1 MAQRRA
7 LRDEIVRRGLVGP
20 DDDVD
25 ALLGANR
32 VRVNGA
38 VVSNGRS
45 MVAAGDAISVIAAP
59 ARFVSRG
66 GLKLDGAL
74 ETFGIDVSG
83 KVCLDA
89 GASTGGFTDCLLQR
103 GAAHV
108 VALDV
113 GRAQIHAKLLADER
127 VTSWESTN
135 VSAVSSEQLSAVPG
149 YANGAAIVVADLSFV
164 SLAAMVPALVG
175 LAASGADLVVMV
187 KPQFEA
193 AREEVPAGGVVE
205 DAGVQR
211 RAVDAVAG
219 ALVDAGCEVRGTCES
234 PITGTEG
241 NKEFFLWAVRGS
253 STHRQR

>member
-7 LRDEIVRRGLVGP
+7 LRDEIVRRGLLAP
-20 DDDVD
+20 EDDVEGV
-25 ALLGANR
+25 LSANR

-45 MVAAGDAISVIAAP
+45 MVAAGDAISVIAP
-59 ARFVSRG
+59 PGRFVSRG
-66 GLKLDGAL
+66 GLKLEGAL
-74 ETFGIDVSG
+74 DAFGIDVSG
-83 KVCLDA
+83 RYGLDA

-103 GAAHV
+103 GVAHV
-108 VALDV
+108 VAVDV
-113 GRAQIHAKLLADER
+113 GRAQIHAKLLADEH

-135 VSAVSSEQLSAVPG
+135 VSAVTPERLGAVPG
-149 YANGAAIVVADLSFV
+149 YENGASIVVADLSFV
-164 SLAAMVPALVG
+164 SLAATVPALVG
-175 LAASGADLVVMV
+175 LSAPGADLVVMV

-193 AREEVPAGGVVE
+193 SREDVPEGGVVVDE
-205 DAGVQR
+205 SVQQ

-219 ALVDAGCEVRGTCES
+219 ALVDAGCEVCGTCES

>member
-1 MAQRRA
+1 MVQRRA
-7 LRDEIVRRGLVGP
+7 LRDEIVRRGL
-20 DDDVD
+20 
-25 ALLGANR
+25 LGADDEIDLVLAAHR

-45 MVAAGDAISVIAAP
+45 MVAAGDAISVIPAP

-74 ETFGIDVSG
+74 DAFGVDVAG
-83 KVCLDA
+83 RFCLDA

-108 VALDV
+108 VAVDV
-113 GRAQIHAKLLADER
+113 GRAQIHARLLADER

-135 VSAVSSEQLSAVPG
+135 VTAVTPEELSLVAG
-149 YANGAAIVVADLSFV
+149 YADGASVVVADLSFV
-164 SLAAMVPALVG
+164 SLAGMVPALVA
-175 LAASGADLVVMV
+175 LSAPDADLVVMV

-193 AREEVPAGGVVE
+193 SRGDVPAGGVVE
-205 DAGVQR
+205 DAAVQA
-211 RAVDAVAG
+211 RAVDAVVA
-219 ALVDAGCEVRGTCES
+219 AMVAAGCAVRGTCES

-241 NKEFFLWAVRGS
+241 NKEFFVWAVRGS